1 MNPPLGAIGA
11 PNPVLS
17 LEDISRAVAI
27 EKDQR
32 AIVVVGMDSI
42 KPGMGISVEALAG
55 ASPNLLISG
64 ADIKDALLDNINQ
77 PEDVGEG
84 SGDLLERFGGFEQRA
99 FSIDAAND
107 FRVKGINGLLEE
119 CGFFVNDGLHHAMQT
134 KEFLLGAATL
144 VDVGGDHERHGASN
158 ANKSAKE
165 QRSVVIGREGAEPGE
180 GTPSGKTAKNQI
192 GARSFE
198 RAKTEG
204 RPDRERQT
212 KEGKA
217 VPLGP
222 EKRGRTED
230 EDAKDA

>member
-17 LEDISRAVAI
+17 LDDISRAVAI

-55 ASPNLLISG
+55 ASPNLLIGG
-64 ADIKDALLDNINQ
+64 ADVKDALLDNIDQ
-77 PEDVGEG
+77 PEDVGES

-107 FRVKGINGLLEE
+107 FLVKGINGLLEE
-119 CGFFVNDGLHHAMQT
+119 CGFFVDDGPHHAMQT

-144 VDVGGDHERHGASN
+144 VDVGGDQEHMVQAMQTKVPRSRGAS
-158 ANKSAKE
+158 
-165 QRSVVIGREGAEPGE
+165 
-180 GTPSGKTAKNQI
+180 
-192 GARSFE
+192 
-198 RAKTEG
+198 
-204 RPDRERQT
+204 
-212 KEGKA
+212 
-217 VPLGP
+217 
-222 EKRGRTED
+222 
-230 EDAKDA
+230 